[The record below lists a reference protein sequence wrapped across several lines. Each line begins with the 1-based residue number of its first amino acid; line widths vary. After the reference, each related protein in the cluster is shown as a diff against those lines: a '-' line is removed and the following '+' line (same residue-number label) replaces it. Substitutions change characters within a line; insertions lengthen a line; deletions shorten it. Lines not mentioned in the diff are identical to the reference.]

1 MNMKRKIQI
10 MMLRLQ
16 IRLRRRKR
24 SRGGYEID
32 MCNGPLFGKIL
43 RFAVPLMLSGMLQL
57 FFNAADIIVVGQFVG
72 HTATASSCTIRC
84 TPRCSQAL

>member
-1 MNMKRKIQI
+1 MSFWSERSWGINAMNMKRKIQI

-43 RFAVPLMLSGMLQL
+43 RLSL
-57 FFNAADIIVVGQFVG
+57 IHI
-72 HTATASSCTIRC
+72 
-84 TPRCSQAL
+84 